1 MASPSGAVTSCLIFL
16 VQIVTSSHYHRHGGL
31 FPEPVNLGPRAEIVA
46 NGTCGERG
54 PETFCRLSRGG
65 GRGGRETTCGVC
77 DAKSADKRHPPEA
90 AIDANPDTWW
100 QSSTLANGD
109 NFQHVTLTI
118 DLKQVY
124 QILHVR
130 VRAGPSPRPGNWILE
145 KSIDGIEYLPWQYFA
160 VSGDECLARY
170 GARPTHPAHIL
181 RIPGRPPCVTAF
193 SKVTPFEG
201 GEINVGLTQ
210 GWPNGSLASPEM
222 AFHTSARFIR
232 IKIQKLSSHKFE
244 KTRHSHG
251 SDLVNRFYYT
261 IKDIL
266 IQGRCN
272 CSGHAHRCP
281 YDLMLGKSV
290 CECAHKTT
298 GEHCEECLPLYNQ
311 RQWKPGTPKEANAC
325 LKCECYGHARSCIY
339 DPTIESSI
347 SYDGSGRGGGVC
359 IGCEA
364 HTSGV
369 NCESCEDGWYRPAG
383 VPLNASKPCVPCECN
398 LRGSTGFC
406 WKDDS
411 EIHLNKLP
419 GICECLEGFTGR
431 KCDRCAPGYRGF
443 PDCTKCDCDLEGLLP
458 GSLCDSQCVCK
469 PNFDGKRCDRC
480 KPGYFLM
487 AEPQGSVEC
496 RECYCSGLKV
506 ECERASGYSVTEFM
520 TMEGWQV
527 SDLLTSYIVQPYNRF
542 PKSHQISIAD
552 TQMSGL
558 VYYYWMAPPP
568 YTGNKLT
575 SYGSTITF
583 SVSWDYRRG
592 DTSGKET
599 SGPDLVLI
607 GHNGLRIGYGSMQH
621 KEANLN
627 ITIPLVEDGWYH
639 VLDDVGDMVTRLK
652 RNQGNWVEYRGDDI
666 SRGQLL
672 SVLAN
677 IKHMLVRA
685 KYHTDQAEGSLYA
698 CSIEL
703 GSEGGSGTAVGFIEK
718 CFCPVG
724 NAGLSCERCDYGFT
738 RIMDGVSPMH
748 KVVCSKCNCHGHSP
762 TCDPISGQCA
772 MCEHNT
778 TGSVCDKCAEGY
790 YGDATNGSP
799 NDCRQCACPFIE
811 SSNNFSP
818 TCVADHLGYV
828 CTACPEGYT
837 GRHCEQCAPGY
848 FGSPEEIGSTCK
860 PCNCNDGPCDHLTGR
875 CLSCLGNTQGWK
887 CDKCKPNHYGNAS
900 TTGCF
905 PCGCSPIGS
914 EFSEGCNLED
924 GQCHCKERFTGRTCD
939 RCETGFGNISAGCVA
954 CNCDSIGA
962 KSSLCDSV
970 TGACECQPGVTGLSC
985 HTCLP
990 EHYGYSESGCKRC
1003 NCDPLGSES
1012 SECDIITG
1020 ECKCKPR
1027 VEGRTCNECH
1037 LGFWGLGPSGCTP
1050 CNCDTLG
1057 SKNSS
1062 CDQTTGQCYCKPG
1075 VGNQKCDHCSP
1086 LYYNM
1091 SSEGCTECDLCEL
1104 PGRICDPDTGACVCP
1119 PLTAGDFC
1127 QGCEINA
1134 WGYNPQKGCKPCD
1147 CDPFGSLGERCD
1159 ALAGRCTCKEGYTG
1173 PKCQSCAKG
1182 YFGHPSCKKC
1192 ECNIAGTQSHHCHD
1206 GVCECDGTGQCPC
1219 KDLVTGQRCN
1229 KCKDGTFGLLAENSK
1244 GCTECFCF
1252 NRSTVCTDAHLEW
1265 TEIRMGRPRIIMINY
1280 DNETVPDN
1288 VIYPVDTQEICY
1300 INLAM
1305 PGNNGM
1311 VKKEEKFL
1319 NITNNLRIIPGQ
1331 LGNVELGVSYWF
1343 DSPVYWQLS
1352 NDFLGDK
1359 VLSYGGYL
1367 RFTVETNGGSTQ
1379 FPESVLS
1386 SYPLIQIQGNDRIV
1400 LEHFPYK
1407 GKHHSGRHNVR
1418 LHETQWRMKNNPRDY
1433 VSRQTMMLALQNLQH
1448 ILIRAS
1454 DSMDFVEAR
1463 LREVTLD
1470 TAIAFPTTRAP
1481 STTGI
1486 ELCECPKN
1494 YNATSC
1500 QNPSLGF
1507 YRWRSGEV
1515 TSTIIIDLIGE
1526 AKPCECNNR
1535 SSTCDME
1542 TGKCLDCADN
1552 TGGHWCESCAEGY
1565 YGDPGQGVACKACP
1579 CPSEAR
1585 NFATSCQVFEDGNR
1599 SCFCKEGYTGQYCD
1613 RCSYGYYGH
1622 PANGGTCK
1630 RCTCHPFGRISEGC
1644 DENTGQCTCR
1654 EGVTGWDCSTCVD
1667 KLNVLSEDGCTEC
1680 TDDCIIM
1687 LLDEVYGIEER
1698 LENQTSNILSGMF
1711 VPSLEPLMKINFKSS
1726 ELESKLRQSQKN
1738 LIWADDVQI
1747 MIDRDFRAKERQL
1760 IQKLKKLSKI
1770 KNPGELVDLVSVE
1783 KNIVDMLHTNVKET
1797 TGVISDVSGRLKT
1810 YAEGDSEKISI
1821 DAMLLEARMILGRI
1835 RDTDLETRKVES
1847 DRLLRMCKNYLN
1859 DLSYLGDR
1867 REIEYLHQRVDDLAR
1882 RLKDLNSIA
1891 YDTEDIYYEIQGLIS
1906 SNQNFTKILRQQNH
1920 DVIRMSEDIR
1930 EMTNETFYK
1939 NEITK
1944 VNQLEAED
1952 SAMAMISL
1960 FDSVNIGA
1968 RALDERTKNIYNVKD
1983 DLTNSVIAAL
1993 AHADKLA
2000 DEVEIYQN
2008 WFKSDNT
2015 LAKRA
2020 SSAYVDIINALNEA
2034 KYAVDNA
2041 TLAADIAHEK
2051 AYPGIG
2057 TPSLVDKAI
2066 ESKLLSQELLLR
2078 SQELQRS
2085 VNFLG
2090 PKLSDTTVA
2099 LDRASRNTENMKFEM
2114 QNIKKQVDELNQD
2127 LLTVKDSSI
2136 DTTAECNE
2144 VIKYTENVEDEVFSL
2159 RFNITHKLRPALDA
2173 LEADGEVS
2181 LNTARELIDEA
2192 HANTKQTQDVIDQMA
2207 FTSKKQSHQFEKWN
2221 NTIASK
2227 LEALRNKITRAHHNA
2242 NRIRLSMTSIGDSGG
2257 TCVRTYKPAHLEPS
2271 TMTTI
2276 VLTYAISSQLRDAL
2290 LFYLPSG
2297 STDDFVAVE
2306 MINRKIRFVWNVG
2319 GGLGEVTHPMHI
2331 QTAGDLNKDQHWYR
2345 VQAERVS
2352 NIGYLW
2358 VRPVVVPEG
2367 SLLKD
2372 SPPVTN
2378 ASSPGVGRFDV
2389 GQGDRVW
2396 VGGADRRHPHLL
2408 STQSGL
2414 VGCLHHLFLNGRPI
2428 GLWDFDTQNP
2438 HSCTACVEG
2447 AQEVVDESSYSFAG
2461 DGYAVVTH
2469 DNSGVFNKY
2478 LFSVSL
2484 KFKTFDHNALLFMG
2498 SENGTGRFVSLT
2510 LKNGRVVFKI
2520 GYGGDS
2526 SLEMSTIEK
2535 YNNGKWTRIEASR
2548 YFDRKKKL
2556 EKGVLKVSNEVRDGA
2571 PSVPPN
2577 QDSIPD
2583 MSMAKYYVG
2592 GVPPGE
2598 KDLPPNI
2605 RAFLGCMSDVQIDQ
2619 GAYSLLKGK
2628 YWGMQPSCSSKPI
2641 TVAGFFGNGF
2651 IELPSHS
2658 LKKKDNFGFVFSSA
2672 QRDALLMLSTF
2683 EGGNALLDD
2692 KEEMTNLIEFE
2703 DKLSYYSVSL
2713 RRGQIDVRLNAGK
2726 GEVRL
2731 ASVSSEYGDS
2741 KYHTINV
2748 AKVGKRLELRV
2759 DDVLDAVTM
2768 LPEGS
2773 ATFKANGESGGLFF
2787 GGLPTGF
2794 NTTGRTF
2801 SNIPFVG
2808 TIKDIIFSDKVYG
2821 FDEPLRFEDVTIG
2834 RFGPTT
2840 TQPRLN
2846 EPSNSISTG
2855 CRKVLSYSI
2864 DPRAVSFG
2872 DEPFSHVQISFRK
2885 RAVLQKNFSLELDFR
2900 TFYQNGL
2907 IFMIPGVRN
2916 KQPHYLMAALRNG
2929 RVQIVLKGRRKIE
2942 TTAQAVF
2949 NDGMWHNLV
2958 LEKEDR
2964 RMTLRIDSI
2973 DPEKTK
2979 TPKKMNVG
2987 NVMYI
2992 GGLPETGVQLPNNL
3006 INKLEGFKGCVRA
3019 LKVNGR
3025 EEPLMVE
3032 KTVPYPKVGQ
3042 CFPQVERGSYFPGD
3056 AFAIYKK
3063 KFNVGSLLELE
3074 LEFRTSEMNGIL
3086 LSVAEPQ
3093 GYPALSLELNNGKVI
3108 MSGDMGD
3115 RRPFRVVQEFESEF
3129 AVCDNRWHR
3138 VQAHYVNDELSLR
3151 VDDRDQS
3158 YWLSDNGHLTATT
3171 TNSPLYIGGIP
3182 DYASIGTLGTR
3193 EYFKGCI
3200 RNVIISGE
3208 RRDWTAMA
3216 ALHNVLHTS
3225 CPLPPS

>member
-1 MASPSGAVTSCLIFL
+1 
-16 VQIVTSSHYHRHGGL
+16 
-31 FPEPVNLGPRAEIVA
+31 
-46 NGTCGERG
+46 
-54 PETFCRLSRGG
+54 
-65 GRGGRETTCGVC
+65 
-77 DAKSADKRHPPEA
+77 
-90 AIDANPDTWW
+90 
-100 QSSTLANGD
+100 
-109 NFQHVTLTI
+109 
-118 DLKQVY
+118 VY

-347 SYDGSGRGGGVC
+347 SYDGQSRGGGVC

-411 EIHLNKLP
+411 EVHLNKLP

-811 SSNNFSP
+811 PSNNFSP

-1057 SKNSS
+1057 SMNSS

-1644 DENTGQCTCR
+1644 DESTGQCTCR

-1667 KLNVLSEDGCTEC
+1667 KLNVLSEDGC
-1680 TDDCIIM
+1680 
-1687 LLDEVYGIEER
+1687 
-1698 LENQTSNILSGMF
+1698 
-1711 VPSLEPLMKINFKSS
+1711 
-1726 ELESKLRQSQKN
+1726 
-1738 LIWADDVQI
+1738 
-1747 MIDRDFRAKERQL
+1747 
-1760 IQKLKKLSKI
+1760 
-1770 KNPGELVDLVSVE
+1770 
-1783 KNIVDMLHTNVKET
+1783 
-1797 TGVISDVSGRLKT
+1797 
-1810 YAEGDSEKISI
+1810 
-1821 DAMLLEARMILGRI
+1821 
-1835 RDTDLETRKVES
+1835 
-1847 DRLLRMCKNYLN
+1847 
-1859 DLSYLGDR
+1859 
-1867 REIEYLHQRVDDLAR
+1867 
-1882 RLKDLNSIA
+1882 
-1891 YDTEDIYYEIQGLIS
+1891 
-1906 SNQNFTKILRQQNH
+1906 
-1920 DVIRMSEDIR
+1920 
-1930 EMTNETFYK
+1930 
-1939 NEITK
+1939 
-1944 VNQLEAED
+1944 
-1952 SAMAMISL
+1952 
-1960 FDSVNIGA
+1960 
-1968 RALDERTKNIYNVKD
+1968 
-1983 DLTNSVIAAL
+1983 
-1993 AHADKLA
+1993 
-2000 DEVEIYQN
+2000 
-2008 WFKSDNT
+2008 
-2015 LAKRA
+2015 
-2020 SSAYVDIINALNEA
+2020 
-2034 KYAVDNA
+2034 
-2041 TLAADIAHEK
+2041 
-2051 AYPGIG
+2051 
-2057 TPSLVDKAI
+2057 
-2066 ESKLLSQELLLR
+2066 
-2078 SQELQRS
+2078 
-2085 VNFLG
+2085 
-2090 PKLSDTTVA
+2090 
-2099 LDRASRNTENMKFEM
+2099 
-2114 QNIKKQVDELNQD
+2114 
-2127 LLTVKDSSI
+2127 TVKDSSI

-2192 HANTKQTQDVIDQMA
+2192 HANMKQTQDVIDQMA

-2242 NRIRLSMTSIGDSGG
+2242 NR
-2257 TCVRTYKPAHLEPS
+2257 
-2271 TMTTI
+2271 
-2276 VLTYAISSQLRDAL
+2276 
-2290 LFYLPSG
+2290 
-2297 STDDFVAVE
+2297 DDFVAVE

-2683 EGGNALLDD
+2683 EGG
-2692 KEEMTNLIEFE
+2692 

-2773 ATFKANGESGGLFF
+2773 TTFKANGESGGLFF

-3006 INKLEGFKGCVRA
+3006 VKNLVSTSISYRRNYFNGYININHLLQINKLEGFKGCVRA